1 MSFKEYFYEESKEDK
16 EEIGNDEDKTMG
28 AIIDFFA
35 SKEKPTDDEVHS
47 LAKELGIDKH
57 QFEEKIYAILSSFF
71 NAGRYKENPVEP
83 DAEELKNGIKV
94 EMEHTTLPAMARR
107 IALDHLAE
115 KGAEKYYTELEK
127 MENKFKNK

>member
-1 MSFKEYFYEESKEDK
+1 MSFEKYFYEQEKAKE

-71 NAGRYKENPVEP
+71 NAGRYKTNPVEP
-83 DAEELKNGIKV
+83 DAEELKKGMEV
-94 EMEHTTLPAMARR
+94 EKEHTTSDVFARR
-107 IALDHLAE
+107 IALDHLSELPDYYTRLAKMEAE
-115 KGAEKYYTELEK
+115 K
-127 MENKFKNK
+127 